1 MAIVLLPV
9 DLQHESSWTKALP
22 VAVAQARLLDGKVWL
37 MTVVPHLASGLDW
50 RYAVRGETK
59 GSLSYDIKDIVKEAE
74 HRLRQLRDEH
84 IPPEFAGD
92 VIGRHGTIYQ
102 EIVET
107 AEELPA
113 DLIVMASHRPT
124 LKDYLLGP
132 NAARVVRHAKSS
144 VHIVRDET

>member
-1 MAIVLLPV
+1 MAKVLLPV

-50 RYAVRGETK
+50 RYAVRGEKK
-59 GSLSYDIKDIVKEAE
+59 GSLDYDIKEIVKEAE

-113 DLIVMASHRPT
+113 DLIVMTSHRPT

-144 VHIVRDET
+144 VHIVRD